1 MAERTIAEALAD
13 EGAVLYTSDGQRLVF
28 PGCHAKHVSA
38 AEIETYEGRFEYWD
52 GPTETMIVA
61 DDDAGIVS
69 ADHEL
74 PAQYL
79 AQLTQ
84 QLADEC
90 GAHFM
95 AFGTASIWR
104 SDAEGRYEAIMR
116 PDQFIYL
123 RPHEAWLPDHLG
135 LKLGIHSLPDVV
147 LEVDHTTDIRRSK
160 LQKYQAWGFPELW
173 VEVPEAFT
181 PYRRAG
187 APGLRIRVWEEGF
200 YRQVEAS
207 RAFAGWTAAEIHAA
221 LNEREGWSA
230 ATIDALLRVA
240 KDLTE
245 QLGTAGPEGSARLS
259 RHRAEGRAQGYATG
273 RKQGQAE
280 GHAAGREQGRAE
292 GRVEGE
298 RALLCRLAAQR
309 FGDEVAA
316 SLGELLEGWA
326 SEDLVRVGAWIVE
339 CASGDELLGRVRER
353 RARL

>member
-1 MAERTIAEALAD
+1 MAERSIAEALAD
-13 EGAVLYTSDGQRLVF
+13 EGAVLYTPDGQRLVF
-28 PGCHAKHVSA
+28 PGCHAKRVSA

-52 GPTETMIVA
+52 GPTETLIVA

-95 AFGTASIWR
+95 AFGTTSIWR
-104 SDAEGRYEAIMR
+104 LDDEGRYEAILR

-147 LEVDHTTDIRRSK
+147 LEVDHTTDIRQSK

-187 APGLRIRVWEEGF
+187 APGLRIRVWEDGR

-207 RAFAGWTAAEIHAA
+207 RAFVGWTAAEIHAA

-240 KDLTE
+240 KDLTK

-259 RHRAEGRAQGYATG
+259 RHRAEGRA
-273 RKQGQAE
+273 
-280 GHAAGREQGRAE
+280 
-292 GRVEGE
+292 EGE

-309 FGDEVAA
+309 FGDEVAEG
-316 SLGELLEGWA
+316 LGGLLAGWA
-326 SEDLVRVGAWIVE
+326 SEDLVQVGDWIVE
-339 CASGDELLGRVRER
+339 CASGDELLRRVRETS
-353 RARL
+353 

>member
-1 MAERTIAEALAD
+1 MAERSVAEALAD
-13 EGAVLYTSDGQRLVF
+13 EGAVLYTPDGKRLVF

-38 AEIETYEGRFEYWD
+38 TEIETYEGRFEYWD
-52 GPTETMIVA
+52 GPTETLIVA
-61 DDDAGIVS
+61 DDDDRIVS

-95 AFGTASIWR
+95 AFGTTSIWR
-104 SDAEGRYEAIMR
+104 LDDEGRYEAILR

-147 LEVDHTTDIRRSK
+147 LEVDHTTDIRRGK

-181 PYRRAG
+181 PYRRVG
-187 APGLRIRVWEEGF
+187 APGLRIRVWEEGR
-200 YRQVEAS
+200 YRQVAAS

-240 KDLTE
+240 KDLTK

-259 RHRAEGRAQGYATG
+259 RHRTEGRAEGY
-273 RKQGQAE
+273 
-280 GHAAGREQGRAE
+280 AAGRAQ

-309 FGDEVAA
+309 FGDEVAEG
-316 SLGELLEGWA
+316 LGELLAGLA
-326 SEDLVRVGAWIVE
+326 SEDLVPVGDWIVG
-339 CASGDELLGRVRER
+339 CASGDELLRRVRATR
-353 RARL
+353 

>member
-1 MAERTIAEALAD
+1 MAERSIAEALAD

-95 AFGTASIWR
+95 AFGTTSIWR
-104 SDAEGRYEAIMR
+104 LDDAGRYEAILR

-147 LEVDHTTDIRRSK
+147 LEVDHTTDTRQSK

-187 APGLRIRVWEEGF
+187 VPGLRIRVWEEGR

-240 KDLTE
+240 KDLTK
-245 QLGTAGPEGSARLS
+245 QLGTAGPEGSVRLS
-259 RHRAEGRAQGYATG
+259 RHRAEGRDQGY
-273 RKQGQAE
+273 
-280 GHAAGREQGRAE
+280 AAGREQGRA
-292 GRVEGE
+292 EGE

-309 FGDEVAA
+309 FGDEVAE
-316 SLGELLEGWA
+316 GLEGLLAGLA
-326 SEDLVRVGAWIVE
+326 SADLAQVGAWIVE
-339 CASGDELLGRVRER
+339 CASGDELLRRVR
-353 RARL
+353 A

>member
-1 MAERTIAEALAD
+1 MAERSEALAD
-13 EGAVLYTSDGQRLVF
+13 EGAVLYTPDGQRLVF
-28 PGCHAKHVSA
+28 PGCHAKRVSA

-52 GPTETMIVA
+52 GPTETLIVA

-95 AFGTASIWR
+95 AFGTTSIWR
-104 SDAEGRYEAIMR
+104 LDDEGRYEVILQ

-147 LEVDHTTDIRRSK
+147 LEVDHTTDIRQGK

-187 APGLRIRVWEEGF
+187 APGLRIRVWEEGR

-240 KDLTE
+240 EALIK

-259 RHRAEGRAQGYATG
+259 RHRTEGRAQGYAAG
-273 RKQGQAE
+273 REQGRAE
-280 GHAAGREQGRAE
+280 GHAAGREQGHAEGRAQ

-309 FGDEVAA
+309 FGDGVAA
-316 SLGELLEGWA
+316 SLEELLEGWA
-326 SEDLVRVGAWIVE
+326 SEDLVRVSAWIVE
-339 CASGDELLGRVRER
+339 CASGDELLRRVRE
-353 RARL
+353 AS

>member
-1 MAERTIAEALAD
+1 MTEKSVAEILAD
-13 EGAVLYTSDGQRLVF
+13 EGPVLYTLDGQRLVF

-38 AEIETYEGRFEYWD
+38 ADIETYEGRFEYWD
-52 GPTETMIVA
+52 GPTETLIVA
-61 DDDAGIVS
+61 DDANIVS

-95 AFGTASIWR
+95 AFGTTSIWR
-104 SDAEGRYEAIMR
+104 PDAEDRYEAILR

-147 LEVDHTTDIRRSK
+147 LEVDHTTDIRKSK

-187 APGLRIRVWEEGF
+187 APGLTIRVWEAGY
-200 YRQVEAS
+200 YRQVEES
-207 RAFAGWTAAEIHAA
+207 RAFAGWTAAEIHSA
-221 LNEREGWSA
+221 LNEREGWSE
-230 ATIDALLRVA
+230 ATTAALLRVA
-240 KDLTE
+240 KGLTK

-259 RHRAEGRAQGYATG
+259 RHRAEGRAQGLA
-273 RKQGQAE
+273 
-280 GHAAGREQGRAE
+280 QGRVE
-292 GRVEGE
+292 GLAQGRIEGE
-298 RALLCRLAAQR
+298 RALLCGLAARQ

-316 SLGELLEGWA
+316 SLGKLLEGWVR
-326 SEDLVRVGAWIVE
+326 EDLVRVGAWIVE
-339 CASGDELLGRVRER
+339 CASGDELLRRVRE
-353 RARL
+353 AG